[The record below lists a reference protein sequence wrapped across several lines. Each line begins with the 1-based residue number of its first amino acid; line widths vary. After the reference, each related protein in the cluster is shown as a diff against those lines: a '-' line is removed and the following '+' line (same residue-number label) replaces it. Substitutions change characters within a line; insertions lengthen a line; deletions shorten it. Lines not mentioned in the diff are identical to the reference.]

1 MGGDTGGQT
10 PKRIVLASTAIIK
23 GGVWRH
29 IEDLGRGLQREGLDV
44 TLGLLP
50 AAVALHES
58 AEQAGL
64 PWEPLQRTLRP
75 SFDLWHVHLHDTYD
89 RRAIASLASRRLVG
103 RSVITEHLPRND
115 ASDDRLEPQH
125 RRTRY
130 AAEGK
135 TLFKR
140 VEFRLASAVI
150 AVSTSSARFL
160 EERYL
165 LPARSVTTVHN
176 GISAPAQVAEA
187 APRDRPL
194 RVVTVGSLGRQ
205 KGHDVLL
212 EAARVATEEW
222 EITVVG
228 DGPQLAKL
236 RGLASG
242 LKAGRVRFTGWVDD
256 PRAEVAAA
264 DVACMPSRWE
274 SFPYAALE
282 AAALARAVVGSRVDG
297 LDEIIIDGATGI
309 LVEPDRPAELAAALD
324 RLAANPQLVAA
335 YGRAA
340 HDRVR
345 ARFGLQQMIDGV
357 LATYARAS

>member
-1 MGGDTGGQT
+1 MSDDTAARR
-10 PKRIVLASTAIIK
+10 PRRIVLASTALIK

-29 IEDLGRGLQREGLDV
+29 IEDLGRGLQREGLEV

-50 AAVALHES
+50 AAPALHAA

-64 PWEPLQRTLRP
+64 PWEPLERTLRP
-75 SFDLWHVHLHDTYD
+75 SVDLWHVHLHDTYD
-89 RRAIASLASRRLVG
+89 RRAILALAARRCVG
-103 RSVITEHLPRND
+103 PSVITEHLPRND

-125 RRTRY
+125 PRTRY

-140 VEFRLASAVI
+140 LEFRLAAAVI
-150 AVSTSSARFL
+150 SVSTSSARFL
-160 EERYL
+160 ERRYR
-165 LPARSVTTVHN
+165 LPARSITTVHN
-176 GISAPAQVAEA
+176 GVGARAPAQVA
-187 APRDRPL
+187 PPKRRL
-194 RVVTVGSLGRQ
+194 RVVTVGTLGRQ

-212 EAARVATEEW
+212 AAARVATEAW

-228 DGPQLAKL
+228 DGPQLATL
-236 RGLASG
+236 RGLASS
-242 LKAGRVRFTGWVDD
+242 LEVGRVRFTGWVDD
-256 PRAEVAAA
+256 PLAEVAAA

-282 AAALARAVVGSRVDG
+282 AGALARAVVGSRVDG
-297 LDEIIIDGATGI
+297 LDEIIIDGETGI

-324 RLAANPQLVAA
+324 RLAANPDLVAA

-345 ARFGLQQMIDGV
+345 ARFSVQQMVDGV
-357 LATYARAS
+357 LAAYARAL